1 MPPKGGNKKA
11 DLRACLI
18 CSYLQSS
25 SDFLNSGCPNCEDI
39 LNVRFDLQCK
49 AHPAQR
55 PLYERLR
62 ELCLITDARR
72 SKQSCRVH
80 QHHVGRDD
88 SDDQPGG
95 ELGRAMATDRWVAG
109 NLVTGEC
116 LISDK
121 RSRGIYAVRVTGR
134 PPSDVIEAIEAR
146 GGVYRPRDAVED

>member
-39 LNVRFDLQCK
+39 LNMQDD
-49 AHPAQR
+49 PN
-55 PLYERLR
+55 
-62 ELCLITDARR
+62 
-72 SKQSCRVH
+72 RVAECTSTMWD
-80 QHHVGRDD
+80 GMI
-88 SDDQPGG
+88 
-95 ELGRAMATDRWVAG
+95 AMINPEESWVARWQR
-109 NLVTGEC
+109 
-116 LISDK
+116 IDK